1 MAINFEN
8 RVVLVTGGTRGLGR
22 EFSLCLGANGA
33 TVAVNSTTS
42 DDAGVIDTIT
52 GSGGQA
58 AHFAGLVEHPDPLI
72 EAVIER
78 FGRLDA
84 IIHNAGFV
92 RDKTLRKMTDE
103 QWQEVIDVHLSA
115 AFKLTRAAWPHF
127 EAAGGGRIVFISSA
141 SGLYGNFGQSN
152 YAAAKMG
159 MYGLARSISMEGGR
173 ANITCNCVAPVGA
186 TTMNSGHWSD
196 RDKDIRK
203 AEYVAPLVAYLA
215 HSSCEES
222 GSFFETSAGSYKK
235 LRWERTEGLNLF
247 PTNTPV
253 TIDTIAEN
261 WQTIT
266 NFESTEHPQS
276 MADSLQRM
284 YARFDD

>member
-8 RVVLVTGGTRGLGR
+8 QVVLVTGGTRGLGR
-22 EFSLCLGANGA
+22 EFSLCLGASGA

-58 AHFAGLVEHPDPLI
+58 AHIRPGRAPRFAT
-72 EAVIER
+72 R
-78 FGRLDA
+78 RSSRCRLDA

-92 RDKTLRKMTDE
+92 RDKTLRKMTDD

-173 ANITCNCVAPVGA
+173 SNITCNCVAP
-186 TTMNSGHWSD
+186 
-196 RDKDIRK
+196 
-203 AEYVAPLVAYLA
+203 
-215 HSSCEES
+215 
-222 GSFFETSAGSYKK
+222 
-235 LRWERTEGLNLF
+235 
-247 PTNTPV
+247 
-253 TIDTIAEN
+253 
-261 WQTIT
+261 
-266 NFESTEHPQS
+266 
-276 MADSLQRM
+276 
-284 YARFDD
+284 

>member
-1 MAINFEN
+1 MERF
-8 RVVLVTGGTRGLGR
+8 VVNEIKAMGG
-22 EFSLCLGANGA
+22 
-33 TVAVNSTTS
+33 
-42 DDAGVIDTIT
+42 
-52 GSGGQA
+52 
-58 AHFAGLVEHPDPLI
+58 
-72 EAVIER
+72 EAVANYDSVVEGEKLVKTAMDTW
-78 FGRLDA
+78 GRID
-84 IIHNAGFV
+84 IIVNNAGILRDISFAKMKEKDWDFV
-92 RDKTLRKMTDE
+92 NL
-103 QWQEVIDVHLSA
+103 VHLKGTYA
-115 AFKLTRAAWPHF
+115 VCKAAWPIMRQLKY
-127 EAAGGGRIVFISSA
+127 GRIVNVTST
-141 SGLYGNFGQSN
+141 SGLYGNFGQAN

-173 ANITCNCVAPVGA
+173 SNITCNCVAPVGA

-196 RDKDIRK
+196 RDKEIRK

-247 PTNTPV
+247 PAETPV

-266 NFESTEHPQS
+266 NFELTEHPQS

>member
-1 MAINFEN
+1 
-8 RVVLVTGGTRGLGR
+8 
-22 EFSLCLGANGA
+22 
-33 TVAVNSTTS
+33 
-42 DDAGVIDTIT
+42 
-52 GSGGQA
+52 
-58 AHFAGLVEHPDPLI
+58 
-72 EAVIER
+72 
-78 FGRLDA
+78 
-84 IIHNAGFV
+84 
-92 RDKTLRKMTDE
+92 
-103 QWQEVIDVHLSA
+103 
-115 AFKLTRAAWPHF
+115 
-127 EAAGGGRIVFISSA
+127 
-141 SGLYGNFGQSN
+141 
-152 YAAAKMG
+152 MG

-173 ANITCNCVAPVGA
+173 SNITCNCVAPVGA
-186 TTMNSGHWSD
+186 TTMNSGHWSE
-196 RDKDIRK
+196 RDKEIRK

-247 PTNTPV
+247 PADTPV

-266 NFESTEHPQS
+266 NFEVTEHPQS